1 MTSIANLNPDVALA
15 ALLDGKV
22 SVQTSKTKS
31 HTIKV
36 YADEERPNKGVGDE
50 FIDVEWNGGASSQT
64 IPLGLFRGNI
74 ALVIWCKAQTD
85 GRAKKKLVRQIIAQC
100 DKLVN
105 NKVSDGFYFEFDPM
119 NVITPT
125 TVNITSGYSTTV
137 LNVSWRVTNDFINK
151 LNK

>member
-1 MTSIANLNPDVALA
+1 MTSIADLNPDVALA

-22 SVQTSKTKS
+22 SVQTSATQS
-31 HTIKV
+31 HTIRA
-36 YADEERPNKGVGDE
+36 YADEEKPNVGLGDE
-50 FIDVEWNGGASSQT
+50 FIEVDWNGGARSLT
-64 IPLGLFRGNI
+64 RPLGVFRGNL
-74 ALVIWCKAQTD
+74 ALSIYVKTQND

-100 DKLVN
+100 EGLVN

-125 TVNITSGYSTTV
+125 MVNLTTGYSTTV
-137 LNVSWRVTNDFINK
+137 LNVEWHVTDEFINK